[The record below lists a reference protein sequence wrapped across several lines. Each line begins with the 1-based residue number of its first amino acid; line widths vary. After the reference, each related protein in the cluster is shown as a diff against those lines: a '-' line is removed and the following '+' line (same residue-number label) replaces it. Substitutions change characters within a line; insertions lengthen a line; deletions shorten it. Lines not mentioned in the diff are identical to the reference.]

1 MRSGL
6 RCPAALS
13 LESIGTKQSKARR
26 STVSRTHGHA
36 AEIWQPETPPRH
48 RCAWRVGTVKVV
60 GALHFDWRIELCT
73 DRHIDRARLW
83 AQDGTLDKYW
93 APSCHVSM
101 AIASAKTT
109 SQNVYAQDGT
119 LDKYGVELLGAKLPS
134 INRAEDRNLFKE
146 AMARIGLK
154 TPQSGIANNIEE
166 ALKVGTGFGAHRAAA
181 ALGQLCS
188 AEDV

>member
-1 MRSGL
+1 M
-6 RCPAALS
+6 
-13 LESIGTKQSKARR
+13 GTGR
-26 STVSRTHGHA
+26 HA
-36 AEIWQPETPPRH
+36 GQIL
-48 RCAWRVGTVKVV
+48 
-60 GALHFDWRIELCT
+60 GAKLPCVNGNRK
-73 DRHIDRARLW
+73 R
-83 AQDGTLDKYW
+83 
-93 APSCHVSM
+93 
-101 AIASAKTT
+101 KTT